1 MPNSFLVVPK
11 ISRKSLKLT
20 TLLLLSPLFFLG
32 QSLTGL
38 WVGALSNDSSTARK
52 DQSFEIVLT
61 ESLGKVF
68 GFSRNEF
75 IVDDT
80 LYYVLKKVRGTIK
93 GDICE
98 VVDEEIVSY
107 NFPGRLDKGIKV
119 TSTFSRNK
127 KDSTWNLDGSWKTNA
142 TKKYYAVTGK
152 VNLSEEKDL
161 TASKI
166 FPHLEEV
173 NMANDVAFYR
183 DRKEGTPIVR
193 IVKPEKIKTEY
204 SSKID
209 LIRDS
214 KEVIVSLT
222 TPDMERAETIP
233 PVVAVSKSTIDI
245 QKTDTKLIV
254 AGPVDITPVAVTRT
268 IAENKIPE
276 QEIVAVVKP
285 SLELP
290 KTDTK
295 NIPATSINLS
305 PELANK
311 TIAENNIPEQE
322 IVAVIKPSLKLSK
335 TDTKNIPAT
344 SVNLLPAITN
354 KTIAENKIPEQE
366 IVAVVKP
373 SMELSKTDTKNIPA
387 TSVNL
392 TPPIAN
398 KRIAQNKIPDV
409 TKTTGKTIS
418 ENLINEKVSKVD
430 PIAKTGSLKEIESV
444 ETNNKVTNTINP
456 LSENKI
462 GKTEPVAKNI
472 VKQESVI
479 QKQTDNNPIKN
490 QDDKRNIVK
499 TNSSVTAVST
509 NPATGSKTPALVS
522 TINDVKIT
530 TTAEKKEVN
539 TAPVAAISPEEK
551 KPAVDLIAKFALVG
565 GRKTEFSQIVSFKSD
580 SLELSLYDN
589 GEIDGD
595 TVSVFMNGEMFMSKQ
610 GLKASAIKKTI
621 YITKSNEDFTLL
633 LFAEN
638 LGKYPPNTGLLVV
651 HDGDDVY
658 NLRFNSDFQKNTG
671 IVFRRKR

>member
-1 MPNSFLVVPK
+1 MPNSFLVLPK
-11 ISRKSLKLT
+11 ISPKSIRLT
-20 TLLLLSPLFFLG
+20 ALLLLSPLFFYG

-38 WVGALSNDSSTARK
+38 WVGGLSNDSSTARK

-93 GDICE
+93 GEVCE

-119 TSTFSRNK
+119 TSTFTRNK
-127 KDSTWNLDGSWKTNA
+127 KDSTWSLDGSWKTNA

-183 DRKEGTPIVR
+183 DRKEGTPIAR

-204 SSKID
+204 SSKLD
-209 LIRDS
+209 LIRIS
-214 KEVIVSLT
+214 KEVIVSLAN
-222 TPDMERAETIP
+222 PDLERAETIP
-233 PVVAVSKSTIDI
+233 PVVAVSKPTIDVQKTDKKIIAAGTIDI
-245 QKTDTKLIV
+245 
-254 AGPVDITPVAVTRT
+254 TPAAVTKS

-276 QEIVAVVKP
+276 QEIVAVAKP
-285 SLELP
+285 SL
-290 KTDTK
+290 
-295 NIPATSINLS
+295 
-305 PELANK
+305 
-311 TIAENNIPEQE
+311 
-322 IVAVIKPSLKLSK
+322 
-335 TDTKNIPAT
+335 
-344 SVNLLPAITN
+344 
-354 KTIAENKIPEQE
+354 
-366 IVAVVKP
+366 
-373 SMELSKTDTKNIPA
+373 ELSKTDTKNIPA
-387 TSVNL
+387 ASVNL
-392 TPPIAN
+392 TPAAVT
-398 KRIAQNKIPDV
+398 KSFAENKILELA
-409 TKTTGKTIS
+409 KTTGVPK
-418 ENLINEKVSKVD
+418 E
-430 PIAKTGSLKEIESV
+430 TGSV
-444 ETNNKVTNTINP
+444 ETNNKTTNTINP
-456 LSENKI
+456 VSENKM
-462 GKTEPVAKNI
+462 GKTEPVAKNTT
-472 VKQESVI
+472 KQETII
-479 QKQTDNNPIKN
+479 QKQGDNTTKN
-490 QDDKRNIVK
+490 LEDKKSVVK
-499 TNSSVTAVST
+499 TTSSVNA
-509 NPATGSKTPALVS
+509 NPVVESKTSSFVS
-522 TINDVKIT
+522 AIPDVKNNT
-530 TTAEKKEVN
+530 SAEKKEVN
-539 TAPVAAISPEEK
+539 TLPVAAISPEDK
-551 KPAVDLIAKFALVG
+551 KLGVDLISKFALVG

-595 TVSVFMNGEMFMSKQ
+595 TVSVFMNGEMFMYKQ

-638 LGKYPPNTGLLVV
+638 MGKYPPNTGLLVV

>member
-1 MPNSFLVVPK
+1 MPNSFLVLPK
-11 ISRKSLKLT
+11 ISPKSIRLT
-20 TLLLLSPLFFLG
+20 ALLLLSPLFFYG

-38 WVGALSNDSSTARK
+38 WVGGLSNDSSTARK

-93 GDICE
+93 GEICE

-119 TSTFSRNK
+119 TSTFTRNK
-127 KDSTWNLDGSWKTNA
+127 KDSTWSLDGSWKTNA

-183 DRKEGTPIVR
+183 DRKEGTPIAK

-204 SSKID
+204 SSKLD
-209 LIRDS
+209 LIRIS
-214 KEVIVSLT
+214 KEVIVSLAN
-222 TPDMERAETIP
+222 PDLERAETIP
-233 PVVAVSKSTIDI
+233 PVVAVSKPTIDVQKTDKKIIAAGTIDI
-245 QKTDTKLIV
+245 
-254 AGPVDITPVAVTRT
+254 TPAAVTKS

-285 SLELP
+285 SLEL
-290 KTDTK
+290 
-295 NIPATSINLS
+295 
-305 PELANK
+305 
-311 TIAENNIPEQE
+311 
-322 IVAVIKPSLKLSK
+322 SK
-335 TDTKNIPAT
+335 TDTKNIPAA
-344 SVNLLPAITN
+344 SVNLTPAAVT
-354 KTIAENKIPEQE
+354 KSIAENKILE
-366 IVAVVKP
+366 IA
-373 SMELSKTDTKNIPA
+373 
-387 TSVNL
+387 
-392 TPPIAN
+392 
-398 KRIAQNKIPDV
+398 
-409 TKTTGKTIS
+409 KTTG
-418 ENLINEKVSKVD
+418 V
-430 PIAKTGSLKEIESV
+430 PKEIGSV
-444 ETNNKVTNTINP
+444 ETNNKTTTTINP
-456 LSENKI
+456 VSENKM
-462 GKTEPVAKNI
+462 GKTEPVAKNST
-472 VKQESVI
+472 KQETII
-479 QKQTDNNPIKN
+479 QKQGDTTTKN
-490 QDDKRNIVK
+490 QEDKKSVVK
-499 TNSSVTAVST
+499 TTSSVNA
-509 NPATGSKTPALVS
+509 NPVVESKTSSFVS
-522 TINDVKIT
+522 AIPDVKNNT
-530 TTAEKKEVN
+530 SAEKKEVN
-539 TAPVAAISPEEK
+539 TLPVAAISSEDK
-551 KPAVDLIAKFALVG
+551 KLGVDLISKFALVG

-595 TVSVFMNGEMFMSKQ
+595 TVSVFMNGEMFMYKQ

-638 LGKYPPNTGLLVV
+638 MGKYPPNTGLLVV